1 MPEEGIFF
9 VDEHHKNN
17 YILLLIHFNVRED
30 REYSTA
36 CYVLAHPEIYRKVNW
51 NGCERPFDFMKWRGN
66 NRIDLSNGYILLVQ
80 MARNLF
86 CSSNNFNL
94 MDGISTWDASLKRI
108 FYQAMDLRL
117 GKVGIYEMV

>member
-17 YILLLIHFNVRED
+17 YIALLIHFDVRQD

-36 CYVLAHPEIYRKVNW
+36 CYVLAHPEICRKVNW
-51 NGCERPFDFMKWRGN
+51 KSCESPFEFVKWRGDK
-66 NRIDLSNGYILLVQ
+66 RVDLSNGYSLLVQ

-86 CSSNNFNL
+86 DSNNRFNL
-94 MDGISTWDASLKRI
+94 MDGISTWDGSLLRI
-108 FYQAMDLRL
+108 FYQAMDIRL
-117 GKVGIYEMV
+117 GKVSIYAMV